1 MYNQCKC
8 IDNSYGRGSP
18 TSFVSVL
25 LLCLKCDGFDA
36 SGNIGNIHTQSVPVS
51 APLSQGIFIFTWL
64 LDTLPNGL
72 FARDSICWIFQSIK
86 PFKFTFK
93 SWCCNKMS
101 TLIPVSGQHTGLYTG
116 PYFAG
121 LSLSRV
127 LNLTAVLGHTVHLPC
142 HVKQL
147 GTNALAWVRNRD
159 SSILSIDTDI
169 ITHDSRFRIVD
180 SEDKQDWVLII
191 RWVTEASANRS
202 ELYKMS
208 NYSVIQLWF

>member
-1 MYNQCKC
+1 
-8 IDNSYGRGSP
+8 
-18 TSFVSVL
+18 
-25 LLCLKCDGFDA
+25 
-36 SGNIGNIHTQSVPVS
+36 
-51 APLSQGIFIFTWL
+51 
-64 LDTLPNGL
+64 
-72 FARDSICWIFQSIK
+72 
-86 PFKFTFK
+86 
-93 SWCCNKMS
+93 MS

-127 LNLTAVLGHTVHLPC
+127 MNITAVLGHTVHLPC

-191 RWVTEASANRS
+191 RWVAEACTNSS

-208 NYSVIQLWF
+208 NYPVFNYDFNLLYRQYYYGRLFVMQRTQ

>member
-1 MYNQCKC
+1 
-8 IDNSYGRGSP
+8 
-18 TSFVSVL
+18 
-25 LLCLKCDGFDA
+25 
-36 SGNIGNIHTQSVPVS
+36 
-51 APLSQGIFIFTWL
+51 
-64 LDTLPNGL
+64 
-72 FARDSICWIFQSIK
+72 
-86 PFKFTFK
+86 
-93 SWCCNKMS
+93 MS

-127 LNLTAVLGHTVHLPC
+127 MNITAVLGHTVHLPC

-191 RWVTEASANRS
+191 RWVAEACTNSS

-208 NYSVIQLWF
+208 NYPVFNYDFNLLYRRSIIMEDFLLCKEHNNLRSHPELIILPPPTDLLRMAHLCLAGGQRGKLIQTSILKT